1 MALFLLLV
9 DTVAVAG
16 DGAVIDGESTV
27 DQMHEYNYS
36 AYIHFN
42 LSSQKADDEES
53 RAYDVLQR

>member
-1 MALFLLLV
+1 M
-9 DTVAVAG
+9 DTVAVA
-16 DGAVIDGESTV
+16 DGGTVIDGECTV

-36 AYIHFN
+36 AYIHSN